1 MKNLKP
7 MMFALLFAV
16 ISTQTTFAKTKT
28 EINKAV
34 DIALEKFKQQV
45 PGGENFLPKTK
56 AYLVFPSVIK
66 AGFIV
71 GGKYGEGALRID
83 GVSQH
88 YYDMTAASVG
98 FQAGAQKHSM
108 LIAFLS
114 EASLNNFVESNG
126 WEAGVDGT
134 INVSDW
140 AKSKDI
146 SSMSFEKPII
156 AFIYNEKG
164 LMASLSIAGTKFRR
178 IAPLD

>member
-1 MKNLKP
+1 MKNLKTLLLAVL
-7 MMFALLFAV
+7 FSLLF
-16 ISTQTTFAKTKT
+16 TQMSFAGTKT
-28 EINKAV
+28 EINKEA
-34 DIALEKFKQQV
+34 DAAIKDFKEKV
-45 PGGENFLPKTK
+45 PGGENFLPKTT

-71 GGKYGEGALRID
+71 GGKYGEGVLRVD
-83 GVSQH
+83 GVSKH

-98 FQAGAQKHSM
+98 FQAGAQKYSM

-114 EASLNNFVESNG
+114 KESLDNFIHSDG

-156 AFIYNEKG
+156 AFIYGEKG

-178 IAPLD
+178 IDPLD

>member
-1 MKNLKP
+1 MKNLKLI
-7 MMFALLFAV
+7 LLTLFIAV
-16 ISTQTTFAKTKT
+16 ISTQMAYSKTKA

-34 DIALEKFKQQV
+34 DVAVEQFKQQV
-45 PGGENFLPKTK
+45 PGGEDFLPKTK
-56 AYLVFPSVIK
+56 GYLVFPSVIK

-71 GGKYGEGALRID
+71 GGKYGEGALRIKD
-83 GVSQH
+83 VSEH

-114 EASLNNFVESNG
+114 EASLNNFIQSNG

-164 LMASLSIAGTKFRR
+164 VMAALSIAGTKFRR